1 MTTPITKLVRLMI
14 GTSVLTALFA
24 PISALALDE
33 PQSAPTVCLDK
44 DGQIKKGEIDV
55 LVLLDNSKS
64 LKGDKSATDPE
75 GKRFEALNEFLDS
88 YSNLG
93 SSKKNF
99 GLISFAQVAQ
109 SVLKIKPITTS
120 DVDVIKDTIKN
131 KIGKPDGPTNYV
143 SAFDAALKEL
153 KERPQENCKIL
164 IWFTDGGFNTSVKVS
179 DGLLPENIEKDLAD
193 LERRFCGA
201 NGFVS
206 SVQNMDVNTF
216 VVFLGD
222 GKDDSGQVRIDASI
236 DVMQTITG
244 DNSPSIKDS
253 DPDKNESEICSQVF
267 DPVGNHLGEVVS
279 ASEAKDLIGYLT
291 DIVNIADG
299 GKSVSKED
307 CPVQSETLESM
318 PMPSGWFID
327 WVSVTSWDGDLP
339 NADSLNLD
347 IKLGGDVKSFS
358 DYFDPIDDQD
368 STNVLRFALKEGK
381 QGELK
386 PGWIIESKELG
397 RACLRAKPT
406 DVKFRIT
413 GDQRT
418 PINPALPDELFAGN
432 ALKCFLDGSETL
444 CSSAAGEGLI
454 GRIRIENGK
463 LFSGDVNDE
472 TLPVS
477 LEIGTTPS
485 LLNDRCV
492 IELVDDI
499 QKSEETLKTSK
510 CGVFP
515 APEGVDF
522 TIEAG
527 GVLNEL
533 LACEFGPWN
542 VIVDNAS
549 TTQIPGGSKSV
560 LIWLESDGVPE
571 NKELPCAVTNSSLS
585 FVLSSSAES
594 GVGSTSPIPVVIDF
608 TLLKKSSPVFA
619 LILSALMAAI
629 VSLLSLLLLR
639 IVNMLTSKTVRSQDL
654 FGYETSV
661 DLVPGQ
667 FQRGELVFPGGSAR
681 SFMAD
686 IDQLQQVT
694 GNQNQTSLKFASVN
708 LVRRLPSFIRP
719 FDESRLVLQSRAKA
733 VFWKANRAGDGLN
746 MAFSK
751 AVILST
757 NDSQPPTADRPAKVV
772 ISVLVPKRGF
782 GAGIE
787 GVQQLVRE
795 RGEELAA
802 ALFIQMNSV
811 QMDSSTK
818 EVKSKSV
825 PVEPSAPKVNDRQV
839 PSAPAAEPMSRPA
852 NPPTGKSAPPQ
863 PPQPPRRDL

>member
-1 MTTPITKLVRLMI
+1 MI
-14 GTSVLTALFA
+14 AISVL
-24 PISALALDE
+24 SALSIPMVAHAVDE

-64 LKGDKSATDPE
+64 LKGEKSATDPE

-99 GLISFAQVAQ
+99 GLISFAKNAFP
-109 SVLKIKPITTS
+109 VLNIEPITATAVEGIKEKIKKGVGNP
-120 DVDVIKDTIKN
+120 V
-131 KIGKPDGPTNYV
+131 GPTNYL
-143 SAFDAALKEL
+143 SAFALAIQEF
-153 KERPQENCKIL
+153 EARPLENCKIL
-164 IWFTDGGFNTSVKVS
+164 IWFTDGGFNTSEKVS
-179 DGLLPENIEKDLAD
+179 DGLLPENIEKDLRD
-193 LERRFCGA
+193 LEVGFCEA

-206 SVQNMDVNTF
+206 SVRNLDINTF
-216 VVFLGD
+216 VVFLGE
-222 GKDDSGQVRIDASI
+222 GKDKTGQERIDASI

-244 DNSPSIKDS
+244 DDSPSIKDS
-253 DPDKNESEICSQVF
+253 DPQSSESQICSQMF
-267 DPVGNHLGEVVS
+267 DPVGKHLGEVVS

-291 DIVNIADG
+291 DLVNIADG

-307 CPVQSETLESM
+307 CPVQSETLESV

-339 NADSLNLD
+339 SADSLNLD
-347 IKLGGDVKSFS
+347 IKLGGDTKSFS
-358 DYFDPIDDQD
+358 DYFDPIDGQD

-381 QGELK
+381 QGDLK
-386 PGWIIESKELG
+386 PGWIIESNELG

-406 DVKFRIT
+406 DVKFRIS
-413 GDQRT
+413 GEQRT
-418 PINPALPDELFAGN
+418 PINPSLPDELYAGD
-432 ALKCFLDGSETL
+432 ALTCFLDGSETL
-444 CSSAAGEGLI
+444 CSSTAGEGLI

-463 LFSGDVNDE
+463 VFSGDENDE

-477 LEIGTTPS
+477 IEIGTTPS

-492 IELVDDI
+492 IELIDDI
-499 QKSEETLKTSK
+499 QKSQETLKTSK

-515 APEGVDF
+515 APEGVNF
-522 TIEAG
+522 TIEA
-527 GVLNEL
+527 VDLLTEL
-533 LACEFGPWN
+533 QACEFGPWN
-542 VIVDNAS
+542 IMVDDSPN
-549 TTQIPGGSKSV
+549 TQILGGSKSV
-560 LIWLESDGVPE
+560 LVWLESEGVPE
-571 NKELPCAVTNSSLS
+571 NKKRPCAVTNSSLS
-585 FVLSSSAES
+585 FVPSADVESAIGSASS
-594 GVGSTSPIPVVIDF
+594 IPVNIDF
-608 TLLKKSSPVFA
+608 TLLKKSSPLLA
-619 LILSALMAAI
+619 LMLSALMTVI

-639 IVNMLTSKTVRSQDL
+639 AVNMLTSKTVRAQDL

-681 SFMAD
+681 SFTAD
-686 IDQLQQVT
+686 IDLLQQVS
-694 GNQNQTSLKFASVN
+694 GNHNQTALKFASVN
-708 LVRRLPSFIRP
+708 LVRQLPNFIKP
-719 FDESRLVLQSRAKA
+719 FDESRLVLQSKAKA

-757 NDSQPPTADRPAKVV
+757 NDGQLPTADRPAKVV

-802 ALFIQMNSV
+802 ALFVQMNSV
-811 QMDSSTK
+811 QTGSSDR
-818 EVKSKSV
+818 EVKSKS
-825 PVEPSAPKVNDRQV
+825 PADEPATPKPDIRV
-839 PSAPAAEPMSRPA
+839 APAAPAVEPMARPT
-852 NPPTGKSAPPQ
+852 NPSIGKSAPPQ